1 MFFKLLLFK
10 NNFSSSVKLNCFI
23 VFFFFLLAIYKPS
36 KCMYS
41 GVCSANALLKLSG
54 YCTKKACYGELV
66 ILYAQETL
74 PRAAEQEEVI

>member
-10 NNFSSSVKLNCFI
+10 NFFSSSVKLNCFI
-23 VFFFFLLAIYKPS
+23 VFFLLAIYKPS
-36 KCMYS
+36 KCMYR

-54 YCTKKACYGELV
+54 YCTTKACYGELV